1 MLTVAGGDWW
11 NVAAAADA
19 EKTMMMMMTVAVA
32 VLAAVH
38 PIPNCCWGLRR
49 RWPAMAL
56 LKTVVVTMM
65 TETTTVRAEYGR
77 ANGPAGEVHMGQ
89 ALHFQPQQLTCGAH
103 LRVDGASGPG
113 EVPGELLIAPWSL
126 IRQPPLRFICMLFH
140 RKSWKN
146 PHSLVYETD

>member
-1 MLTVAGGDWW
+1 MLTLAVDAAAGGDGGDWW
-11 NVAAAADA
+11 NVAAAAA
-19 EKTMMMMMTVAVA
+19 KTTTMMMMMMMMTVVVA

-38 PIPNCCWGLRR
+38 PIPNCWGLRR

-56 LKTVVVTMM
+56 LKTAAVVT
-65 TETTTVRAEYGR
+65 TTIETTVRAEYGR

-89 ALHFQPQQLTCGAH
+89 ALHFQPQQWTCGAH

-126 IRQPPLRFICMLFH
+126 IRQPPIP
-140 RKSWKN
+140 KSN
-146 PHSLVYETD
+146 PKF